1 VSAESRPV
9 VVSHPLSISRPLV
22 ASTSASLL
30 RPNGQSPLDAGPPGI
45 SSGRLLA
52 AGAPPLP
59 PSPPAVAVT
68 WSGTNTVDGGGRSDP
83 SHHDPAKA
91 VSSQRGF
98 YDNFLAAYG
107 DAADPEPAAA
117 AAADSSWYDDA
128 AADPEPQPLP
138 VYRNSQQAVVSSS
151 ALVTP
156 STRGFYSGGVAPK
169 SQQPSAASYGGLY
182 GDAADPEPASFS
194 PATTIGRVGGG
205 QHQVMV
211 NCPICTQSSAYD

>member
-1 VSAESRPV
+1 VSAEIRPLVVSRP
-9 VVSHPLSISRPLV
+9 LAISRPLV

-30 RPNGQSPLDAGPPGI
+30 RPSVQSPLDAGPPGI
-45 SSGRLLA
+45 RSGRLLA
-52 AGAPPLP
+52 AGAVPLP
-59 PSPPAVAVT
+59 ASPPAVAAT
-68 WSGTNTVDGGGRSDP
+68 LSGTKTVDGGGRSYP
-83 SHHDPAKA
+83 PHHDPAKA

-98 YDNFLAAYG
+98 DDNNFLAAYG
-107 DAADPEPAAA
+107 DAADPEPVAA

-138 VYRNSQQAVVSSS
+138 VYRSSQQTVVSSS

-156 STRGFYSGGVAPK
+156 STRGFYSGGVAPN

-194 PATTIGRVGGG
+194 PATTIGRVGEAG
-205 QHQVMV
+205 
-211 NCPICTQSSAYD
+211 TRLW